1 MGFHPAMKSLLGA
14 AMIFCASISLAA
26 DNTELTRQVTEAER
40 GFAQTMVERDF
51 EKFASFIAD
60 DAVFYGNS
68 AQRGKHAVLA
78 EWQAFFKAE
87 QAPFS
92 WRPEQVDVLDSGTL
106 AHSSGPVIDAKGNV
120 VAHFNSVWRLQAP
133 GVWKVV
139 FDKDCRVCA
148 CEKPQDATDKK

>member
-1 MGFHPAMKSLLGA
+1 MSFHIAMKSLLGA
-14 AMIFCASISLAA
+14 AIVFCASISQAA
-26 DNTELTRQVTEAER
+26 DNAELVRQVTEAER
-40 GFAQTMVERDF
+40 GFAQTMADRDV
-51 EKFASFIAD
+51 EKFAHFIAD
-60 DAVFYGNS
+60 EAVFYGNS
-68 AQRGKHAVLA
+68 VQRGKQAVLA
-78 EWQAFFKAE
+78 EWQAYFKGE

-139 FDKDCRVCA
+139 FDKGCRVCA
-148 CEKPQDATDKK
+148 CEKPHPSTEKK